1 MKKIEY
7 VYNVINYFYFK
18 AMIRFGIVFSLKL
31 NPLLWIVKYYYKL
44 PKVKDSYLKK
54 GINEPFQNHIDKTM
68 KLLNDPEEG
77 PSVYTSQGI
86 SGGLLFFTL
95 LGIYHIPRAL
105 FFPNFEDYFE
115 QNYGDPTIYTAV
127 IFCVISMVLNAVFL
141 GGNGRVTKS
150 VTYLKEFDK
159 KTGFW
164 RTKWKIIAFL
174 APFITIYFAITTAV
188 DGDIGRFLLNLN

>member
-1 MKKIEY
+1 MKNFEY

-18 AMIRFGIVFSLKL
+18 AMIRFGIIFSLKL
-31 NPLLWIVKYYYKL
+31 NPFVFIFKLCYKFQ
-44 PKVKDSYLKK
+44 KIKDIYKK
-54 GINEPFQNHIDKTM
+54 RGIKDPIQLSNDRTM
-68 KLLNDPEEG
+68 KLLNDPEKG

-86 SGGLLFFTL
+86 TASLLFFTF

-115 QNYGDPTIYTAV
+115 QNIGNPFLYQV
-127 IFCVISMVLNAVFL
+127 IFFGFFAMVLSAIL
-141 GGNGRVTKS
+141 LSGNGNVPKS

-174 APFITIYFAITTAV
+174 APFVTIYFALTTGV
-188 DGDIGRFLLNLN
+188 DGDIGRFLLNLH

>member
-7 VYNVINYFYFK
+7 FYNVIYYFYFK
-18 AMIRFGIVFSLKL
+18 AMIRVGILFSLKL
-31 NPLLWIVKYYYKL
+31 NPLLWIVKFYYKL

-54 GINEPFQNHIDKTM
+54 GIDEPFKNHIEKTM
-68 KLLNDPEEG
+68 KLIKDPEKG

-86 SGGLLFFTL
+86 SASLLIFTF
-95 LGIYHIPRAL
+95 LGIYHILRAL

-115 QNYGDPTIYTAV
+115 QNIGDPFLYQLI
-127 IFCVISMVLNAVFL
+127 IFCAASMILTAIL
-141 GGNGRVTKS
+141 LSGNGNIPKS

-174 APFITIYFAITTAV
+174 APFITVYFALTTGV
-188 DGDIGRFLLNLN
+188 DGYTGKFLMNLY

>member
-18 AMIRFGIVFSLKL
+18 GMIRFGIIFSLKL
-31 NPLLWIVKYYYKL
+31 NPLLFIFKLCYKFQ
-44 PKVKDSYLKK
+44 KIKDIYKK
-54 GINEPFQNHIDKTM
+54 RGIKDPIQLSNDVTM
-68 KLLNDPEEG
+68 KLLNDPENG

-86 SGGLLFFTL
+86 SASLLIFTF
-95 LGIYHIPRAL
+95 LGIYHILRAL

-115 QNYGDPTIYTAV
+115 QNIGDPFLYQLI
-127 IFCVISMVLNAVFL
+127 IFCAASMILTAIL
-141 GGNGRVTKS
+141 LSGNGNIPKS
-150 VTYLKEFDK
+150 VTYLKKFDK

-174 APFITIYFAITTAV
+174 APFVTIYFALTTGV
-188 DGDIGRFLLNLN
+188 DGYTGRFLLSLH